1 MLEEDGEQAP
11 GGDPG
16 GYLSSAP
23 SLCPCWRLSLVGM
36 GAGGSKGNGI
46 DEVL

>member
-1 MLEEDGEQAP
+1 MLGEDGQQAP

-16 GYLSSAP
+16 GCLSSAP
-23 SLCPCWRLSLVGM
+23 SLGPCWYLSPVGM
-36 GAGGSKGNGI
+36 GAGGSQGNGI